1 MEFTIDQI
9 AQLLDGNVEG
19 DGSIKI
25 NRFEKIQE
33 GTPGSIGFLSNLK
46 YEKYLYNTQCSAIII
61 SHDFNPQKK
70 IDTTLIR
77 VKDPYDGFTKLLQAY
92 KELAT
97 PELLGT
103 EVPSY
108 MHESSIIGEKFFRGA
123 FSYIGKDCSIGSNVK
138 IHPQVYIGDRV
149 TIGDNCVFY
158 PGVKLY
164 PGTVIGNHCEIHAG
178 SVIGSDGFGFAPQE
192 DGTYK
197 NIPQLGNVILED
209 NVSIGSNTTIDCAT
223 MGSTRI
229 GRGVKIDNQVQIA
242 HNVVLGENTII
253 ASQAGVAGSSTLGK
267 NCVLAGKSAVVGHIQ
282 LADRTTV
289 GGNTGVLKS
298 ITEPGQTIFG
308 YIGFDI
314 KSFLKSYAIFKKL
327 PILQDKLREL
337 EKKL

>member
-25 NRFEKIQE
+25 NRLEKIQE
-33 GTPGSIGFLSNLK
+33 GTVGSIGFLSNLK
-46 YEKYLYNTQCSAIII
+46 YEQYLYTTQCSAIIV
-61 SHDFNPQKK
+61 SNDFTPQKE
-70 IDTTLIR
+70 IQTTLIR
-77 VKDPYDGFTKLLQAY
+77 VKDPYTGFTKLLEAY
-92 KELAT
+92 KEIT
-97 PELLGT
+97 TSELIGT
-103 EVPSY
+103 ETPSH
-108 MHESSIIGEKFFRGA
+108 MHESSTIGKNFFRGA
-123 FSYIGKDCSIGSNVK
+123 FSYIGKGCSIGTNVK
-138 IHPQVYIGDRV
+138 IHPQVYIGDQV
-149 TIGDNCVFY
+149 TIGDNCVLY

-164 PGTVIGNHCEIHAG
+164 PGTIIGNHCEIHAG

-209 NVSIGSNTTIDCAT
+209 HVSIGANTTIDCAT

-229 GRGVKIDNQVQIA
+229 GKGVKIDNQVQIA
-242 HNVVLGENTII
+242 HNVILGENTVI
-253 ASQAGVAGSSTLGK
+253 ASQAGVAGSTTLGK
-267 NCVLAGKSAVVGHIQ
+267 NCILAGKSAVVGHIQ

-289 GGNTGVLKS
+289 GGNTGVMKS

-314 KSFLKSYAIFKKL
+314 KAFLKSYTIFKKL